1 MTRNRASLLVAAFA
15 LLSCESILPSEVNKD
30 NCVMNP
36 GICDSAGGQ
45 TCDMNLK
52 RCVPR
57 GGTCAGP
64 VDCMMSTAAACSDG
78 QCVPCTADN
87 QCKAWSQARVLAT
100 PLDYCTGGTCGNCR
114 TNADCATSAVG
125 GLCDAT
131 THLCRGCEANSEC
144 DSAVGA
150 GDGICRR
157 PGDYPE
163 TPMTGVETGK
173 CVPSNLIAFA
183 TNKTVGPGCEGMSA
197 NGSTLSRPYCNL
209 TIAAASG
216 KPYIKVLPANHTALS
231 LNGTSVNLVGPG
243 RDAAQ
248 GAILAGL
255 AVTGGTVSVS
265 DMTVQASAGVV
276 ALQCRANATLYLNYS
291 KVYSNNAFGVDAQQ
305 DCAKVFV
312 DRTRIES
319 TGSLAITVGEAG
331 TTATTYRI
339 VNSAVV
345 QSGASDAANRN
356 PVRLGDSASSGVFA
370 YNTLSGTVGGVS
382 CTKTTQSLTDSII
395 SVGSGTP
402 VAASCTQARLAIGT
416 AELMAGTEPMLTT
429 SAANTGCCIDKG
441 VNPSGNLVVTDY
453 FGTKR
458 PVGGGFD
465 IGFHEVK

>member
-1 MTRNRASLLVAAFA
+1 MRVRFLAAA
-15 LLSCESILPSEVNKD
+15 LALSTSMACEAILPSEVNKD
-30 NCVMNP
+30 NCVLNP
-36 GICDSAGGQ
+36 GVCDIAGGQ

-64 VDCMMSTAAACSDG
+64 VDCMMPTSASCSDG
-78 QCVPCTADN
+78 QCVPCSADN
-87 QCKAWSQARVLAT
+87 QCKAWSQARVLAA
-100 PLDYCTGGTCGNCR
+100 PLDFCVGGMCGNCR
-114 TNADCATSAVG
+114 TSADCAGSSVG
-125 GLCDAT
+125 LRCDDK
-131 THLCRGCEANSEC
+131 THLCRGCEAHTEC
-144 DSAVGA
+144 DSAAGA

-163 TPMTGVETGK
+163 TPPVGVETGK

-183 TNKTVGPGCEGMSA
+183 TNKGSGCEMMSA
-197 NGSTLSRPYCNL
+197 NGSTLSRPYCSL

-216 KPYIKVLPANHTALS
+216 KPYIKVLPANHSALTLS
-231 LNGTSVNLVGPG
+231 STTVNLVGPG

-255 AVTGGTVSVS
+255 TVNGGTVSVS
-265 DMTVQASAGVV
+265 DLTLQPNMGVV
-276 ALQCRANATLYLNYS
+276 AAQCRANATLYLNYA
-291 KVYSNNAFGVDAQQ
+291 KVYSNNGFGVDAQQ

-331 TTATTYRI
+331 TAATTYRI

-356 PVRLGDSASSGVFA
+356 PVRLGDNASSGVFA

-402 VAASCTQARLAIGT
+402 VATSCTQARLAIGT

-441 VNPSGNLVVTDY
+441 VKPVSNEVTTDY